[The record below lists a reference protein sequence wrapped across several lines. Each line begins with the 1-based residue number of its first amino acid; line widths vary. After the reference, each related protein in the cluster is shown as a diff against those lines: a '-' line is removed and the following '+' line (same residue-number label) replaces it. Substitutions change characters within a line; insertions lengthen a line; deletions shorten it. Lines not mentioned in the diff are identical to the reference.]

1 MSSSPSSSSPAS
13 AVAGRSPP
21 VPHVVEDCLG
31 IVQLLSDGTVTRSSD
46 YSALALTCN
55 APSDLPVR
63 WKDAVYD
70 AGRGLRLRMYT
81 PTSHDGEE
89 KLPVLVY
96 FHGGGFCIA
105 SFELPNFHSGALRL
119 AAELPGVVLSA
130 DYRLAPEHRLPAAH
144 EDAASVLSWLRGQ
157 AAPSSSSSTAAADPW
172 LVASADFDRVFVCG
186 DSCGGN
192 IAHHFTVG
200 CASGKIALGPAR
212 LAGCVMLWPYFGG
225 EEKMEAP
232 PPADT
237 SSAMNIALFD
247 QMWRLALPA
256 GATRDHPAAN
266 PFGPESPPLDGVVFP
281 PVLIVDP
288 EQDVLR
294 DRVADYAARLEAMGK
309 RVELVK
315 FQGQGHGFFVFD
327 PMSEASDELVRVV
340 RRFVYGG

>member
-1 MSSSPSSSSPAS
+1 MDVHGSLTCGPGFSSSSSSLLFIGVTCTVVRSQLAKRAPAMSSSPSSSSPAS

-70 AGRGLRLRMYT
+70 AGRGLRLRM
-81 PTSHDGEE
+81 
-89 KLPVLVY
+89 
-96 FHGGGFCIA
+96 
-105 SFELPNFHSGALRL
+105 
-119 AAELPGVVLSA
+119 
-130 DYRLAPEHRLPAAH
+130 
-144 EDAASVLSWLRGQ
+144 
-157 AAPSSSSSTAAADPW
+157 
-172 LVASADFDRVFVCG
+172 VFVCG